1 MRYRF
6 IGAEKTNYP
15 ITILCRA
22 LQVSSSGYYAF
33 MQRGPSARALAN
45 EELLA
50 EIKEIHVESRG
61 TYGSPRMYRE
71 LITRGRVVSPG
82 RVERLMRNNEIT
94 ARHKR
99 RFKVT
104 TDSKHNMPVADNTLD
119 RRFSVE
125 HPDRKWA
132 GDITYIWTRE
142 GWLFLAVILDLF
154 SRRVV
159 GWAMDHRIDRRLVL
173 SALDMALA
181 VRRPS
186 EKLLHHSDRGSQYAS
201 KDYRSRLEDAGITCS
216 MSRKGD
222 CWDNAVVESFFGTLK
237 QELVHRSDF
246 ETRAEARSAIFEYIE
261 VFYNRW
267 RRHSYLG
274 YMSPAEFEAA
284 AVTAALAA

>member
-1 MRYRF
+1 M
-6 IGAEKTNYP
+6 
-15 ITILCRA
+15 
-22 LQVSSSGYYAF
+22 QVSSSGYYAF
-33 MQRGPSARALAN
+33 TARGPSARTVAN
-45 EELLA
+45 EGLLA

-71 LITRGRVVSPG
+71 LIARGRVVSPG
-82 RVERLMRNNEIT
+82 RVERLMRNNGIT
-94 ARHKR
+94 ARRKR

-119 RRFSVE
+119 RGFAVE
-125 HPDRKWA
+125 RPDRKWA

-173 SALDMALA
+173 SALDMALT
-181 VRRPS
+181 VRQPS
-186 EKLLHHSDRGSQYAS
+186 EELLHHSDRGSQYAS

-246 ETRAEARSAIFEYIE
+246 ETRAEAKSAIFEYIE

-284 AVTAALAA
+284 ALTAALAA